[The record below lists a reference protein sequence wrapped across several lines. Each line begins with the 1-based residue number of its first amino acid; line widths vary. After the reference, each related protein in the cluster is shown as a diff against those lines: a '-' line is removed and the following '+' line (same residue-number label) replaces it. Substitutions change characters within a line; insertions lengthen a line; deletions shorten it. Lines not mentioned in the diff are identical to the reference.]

1 MTAMLKTLAGGRVVV
16 ALEGGY
22 NLRSISRS
30 MEAVVRVLL
39 GESPPAFLRPLFS
52 PGDGSDGASDPF
64 GLHRR
69 RGKSFAGT
77 PYTTRHGRI
86 MHCAPAL
93 PPPSI
98 TAMRNISE
106 VCGYFFLDCWCLWP
120 AAKVTGCVC
129 ALSHGQAIAIQSQYW
144 DCLRVKVTAL
154 QSTLNIGGAVHHA
167 LHPGTLPG
175 LMRPNRA
182 SFGMSQGTEE
192 GTDDGEDSEDS
203 GELLPDAEDESESS
217 DAAPNSQVET
227 HDRLRQDRS
236 GFEEELG
243 PEELAHEAGR
253 DLEIEDEESSSH
265 ETGGVEIK
273 GAASDVAITPRIDDN
288 GGLPVSQ
295 EERPMG
301 PHVTAGR
308 QTVTWLL
315 LSFVSMSDVF
325 LSPCGAVHQL
335 STGTPRSLHQ
345 P

>member
-1 MTAMLKTLAGGRVVV
+1 MEAMGRVIHLGSTG
-16 ALEGGY
+16 AGEKASLG
-22 NLRSISRS
+22 
-30 MEAVVRVLL
+30 LL
-39 GESPPAFLRPLFS
+39 TLPAMDESCTAPPLCLLPASLPCETFQRCVGIFS
-52 PGDGSDGASDPF
+52 LTAGASGLQLKSLVVFVPF
-64 GLHRR
+64 
-69 RGKSFAGT
+69 
-77 PYTTRHGRI
+77 P
-86 MHCAPAL
+86 
-93 PPPSI
+93 
-98 TAMRNISE
+98 
-106 VCGYFFLDCWCLWP
+106 
-120 AAKVTGCVC
+120 
-129 ALSHGQAIAIQSQYW
+129 HGQAIAIQSQYW

-217 DAAPNSQVET
+217 DAAPHSQVET

-243 PEELAHEAGR
+243 PEELAHEASR

-273 GAASDVAITPRIDDN
+273 GAASDVAITPRIDGN

-335 STGTPRSLHQ
+335 STGTPSSLHQ